1 VQLGINYQS
10 QPQKVTFDVDT
21 EIDETLLSLGT
32 GMQDLPD
39 GTQNSQLK
47 SPYHSMY
54 VLIKYPKP
62 EECNIYS
69 SLDLEEL

>member
-39 GTQNSQLK
+39 GTQNSQ
-47 SPYHSMY
+47 S
-54 VLIKYPKP
+54 KP